1 MSEPRIAELRFA
13 PKRLSP
19 WAALRMGMTYEE
31 ARAVLGP
38 GPSREFVT
46 RVRRGQI
53 VFQPPLEVAGRPV
66 LPSSGPTRPEPAR
79 IRYVNQAAATVR
91 PCLRCR
97 KPFES
102 SGPSN
107 RMCDRCRG
115 CDVSPY
121 AL

>member
-1 MSEPRIAELRFA
+1 MTEPRIAELLFV

-19 WAALRMGMTYEE
+19 WAALRLGMTREE
-31 ARAVLGP
+31 ACAVLGP
-38 GPSREFVT
+38 GPSRELLT

-53 VFQPPLEVAGRPV
+53 VFQPPLMVAGQPV
-66 LPSSGPTRPEPAR
+66 LPPTAPTQPEPPR
-79 IRYVNQAAATVR
+79 IRYVNQQAGSR

-102 SGPSN
+102 SGPGN